1 MCKYNNHHELLIK
14 FRNNFNLDFSINER
28 RFYLMELQFH
38 LDFTNN
44 KFDVTVKGNLT
55 RDQQDKSQFLL
66 NRDFIIDEIKTQLDV
81 WLAKSADE
89 QIIFNTKKNTMSK

>member
-1 MCKYNNHHELLIK
+1 
-14 FRNNFNLDFSINER
+14 
-28 RFYLMELQFH
+28 MELQFY

-89 QIIFNTKKNTMSK
+89 QIIINTKKNTMSK